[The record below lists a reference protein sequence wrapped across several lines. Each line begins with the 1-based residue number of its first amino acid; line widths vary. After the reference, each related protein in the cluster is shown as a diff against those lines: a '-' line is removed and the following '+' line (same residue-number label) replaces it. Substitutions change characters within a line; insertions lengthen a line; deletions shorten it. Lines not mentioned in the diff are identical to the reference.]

1 MAAHKFFVG
10 GNFKMNPTTQSGL
23 ESLVKNPNQADLYS
37 NTYHKEIKPHTPLRR
52 SSSYYSYHTYISYK
66 DTCTQRYRGM
76 PFQGIRCLCWRDQAF
91 QKQLVDVEMRSKPTA
106 WAILGSFDYLAN
118 QGHCQAERRTN
129 FGETWETVAQKV
141 RANGLKV
148 ILCIL
153 KEREEGRTTQVVEAQ
168 FRAVVKVTKESDW
181 SWMKLDS

>member
-1 MAAHKFFVG
+1 DQTSHPSPEVVIVLLLPHIYQLQRHLHAKISRYAISR
-10 GNFKMNPTTQSGL
+10 NPVL
-23 ESLVKNPNQADLYS
+23 MLA
-37 NTYHKEIKPHTPLRR
+37 R
-52 SSSYYSYHTYISYK
+52 SV
-66 DTCTQRYRGM
+66 
-76 PFQGIRCLCWRDQAF
+76 

-168 FRAVVKVTKESDW
+168 LRAVVKVTKESDW
-181 SWMKLDS
+181 RWMKLDS